1 MRKSIFEVITEYG
14 MDEGVNDVL
23 MGNEEYGK
31 IREKEELLAKEFDSF
46 DLTEEQHLTV
56 DRIIS
61 SCNESGALYGKM
73 TYQQGFRDCA
83 ALLVEVGMIKD
94 GKMEESA

>member
-23 MGNEEYGK
+23 MENEEYGK

-46 DLTEEQHLTV
+46 ELTEEQRLTV
-56 DRIIS
+56 DQLIS
-61 SCNESGALYGKM
+61 SCNESGALYGK
-73 TYQQGFRDCA
+73 
-83 ALLVEVGMIKD
+83 
-94 GKMEESA
+94 

>member
-23 MGNEEYGK
+23 MEN
-31 IREKEELLAKEFDSF
+31 EELLAKEFDSF
-46 DLTEEQHLTV
+46 ELTEEQRLTV
-56 DRIIS
+56 DQLIS

-83 ALLVEVGMIKD
+83 ALLVEIGMIKD
-94 GKMEESA
+94 GKMEE

>member
-23 MGNEEYGK
+23 MGNEEYGR
-31 IREKEELLAKEFDSF
+31 IREKEERLAEEIDSF

-56 DRIIS
+56 DRII
-61 SCNESGALYGKM
+61 
-73 TYQQGFRDCA
+73 
-83 ALLVEVGMIKD
+83 
-94 GKMEESA
+94 

>member
-14 MDEGVNDVL
+14 MDEGVNDML

-46 DLTEEQHLTV
+46 ELTEEQRLTV

-61 SCNESGALYGKM
+61 SCNESGALCGKM

-83 ALLVEVGMIKD
+83 ALLVEIGMIKD
-94 GKMEESA
+94 GKMEEQA

>member
-23 MGNEEYGK
+23 MENEEYGK

-46 DLTEEQHLTV
+46 ELTEEQRLTV
-56 DRIIS
+56 DQLIS
-61 SCNESGALYGKM
+61 SCNESGA
-73 TYQQGFRDCA
+73 
-83 ALLVEVGMIKD
+83 V
-94 GKMEESA
+94 

>member
-1 MRKSIFEVITEYG
+1 MRKSILEIITEYG
-14 MDEGVNDVL
+14 MDEGANDML

-46 DLTEEQHLTV
+46 ELTEAQRLTA
-56 DRIIS
+56 DRLIS

-83 ALLVEVGMIKD
+83 ALLLEIGMIKD
-94 GKMEESA
+94 VTEGRAG